1 MISPDSM
8 TRKSCGERFDLI
20 ASDFVVL
27 AETLLVKFLDF
38 GMAKL
43 AERPTAMPNPTPAS
57 VFALASFKQLIKEIR
72 RSLPGRPGRLAR
84 FDYEH
89 ERNFCN
95 TTELS
100 NLSIKSL
107 LFPPT

>member
-1 MISPDSM
+1 MRSVLKPWLKQQWRIPTVSSEFLAAMEEVLDLYATAYDPKRS
-8 TRKSCGERFDLI
+8 KVNFDE
-20 ASDFVVL
+20 S
-27 AETLLVKFLDF
+27 
-38 GMAKL
+38 
-43 AERPTAMPNPTPAS
+43 N
-57 VFALASFKQLIKEIR
+57 KQLIKEIR
-72 RSLPGRPGRLAR
+72 RSLPERPGRLAR

-100 NLSIKSL
+100 NLPVKPL